1 MALNFEVVGDFSAL
15 SIDFIFI
22 SKQYR
27 GIYINEIDSK
37 ISSYLLEFALKQ
49 AVEMNKVSQLDAVI
63 LNPINECVSK
73 VYKDFGF
80 EEFGDGWLCFLIED
94 I

>member
-1 MALNFEVVGDFSAL
+1 
-15 SIDFIFI
+15 
-22 SKQYR
+22 
-27 GIYINEIDSK
+27 
-37 ISSYLLEFALKQ
+37 
-49 AVEMNKVSQLDAVI
+49 MNKVSQLDAVI

>member
-1 MALNFEVVGDFSAL
+1 M
-15 SIDFIFI
+15 
-22 SKQYR
+22 
-27 GIYINEIDSK
+27 IDSK

-73 VYKDFGF
+73 VYQDFGF
-80 EEFGDGWLCFLIED
+80 EEFGDGWLYFLIED